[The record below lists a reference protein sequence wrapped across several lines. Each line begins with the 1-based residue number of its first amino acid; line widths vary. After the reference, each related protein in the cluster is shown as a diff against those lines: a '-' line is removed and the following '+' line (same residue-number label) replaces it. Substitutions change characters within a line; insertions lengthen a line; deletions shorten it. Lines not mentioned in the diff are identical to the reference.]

1 MKVNIMKP
9 LNKKRSLFNELAMGK
24 LLLNPNWQKS
34 SYRTKF
40 LFRSLFIYP
49 ETLFLLKKLS
59 CYSHVDHFL
68 TQQTN
73 LPCKLQRPYLAS
85 NIARHQRY
93 RILLSHYD
101 FISRLSPNLIEK
113 FYAPYPTLLATI
125 TGENGLPLFIYIES
139 NDKYARE
146 GELTITVCNQDQIV
160 LAALT
165 FAIIKYKQQPTLFI
179 GGLQG
184 SNHEDLNALI
194 QQATKIA
201 YGTFPKTLVVETALT
216 MANYLN
222 IHQIL
227 AVSNKTHVYNNWRYY
242 RKSAKRYT
250 DYDHYWQALNSTL
263 NNDKYYKLPL
273 QLEGKI
279 TESIL
284 KEKNAKHQ
292 NKYQLLNKLSQD
304 IMTRLA
310 VLEQNLI
317 AKDSHPCM

>member
-49 ETLFLLKKLS
+49 ETLLLLKKLS
-59 CYSHVDHFL
+59 RYSHTDHFL

-85 NIARHQRY
+85 NITRHQRY
-93 RILLSHYD
+93 RMLLSHYE
-101 FISRLSPNLIEK
+101 FISGLSANLIEK

-125 TGENGLPLFIYIES
+125 TGENGLPLFVYIES

-165 FAIIKYKQQPTLFI
+165 FAIIKYQQQTTLFI

-184 SNHEDLNALI
+184 SHHEDLNALI

-201 YGTFPKTLVVETALT
+201 YGASPKTLVVKTALI
-216 MANYLN
+216 MANHLN
-222 IHQIL
+222 IHQVL
-227 AVSNKTHVYNNWRYY
+227 AVNSKTHVYNNWRYY
-242 RKSAKRYT
+242 CKSAQRYA
-250 DYDHYWQALNSTL
+250 DYDDYWQSLDSTL
-263 NNDKYYKLPL
+263 NDDKYYKLPL
-273 QLEGKI
+273 QLGKKT
-279 TESIL
+279 TESIS
-284 KEKNAKHQ
+284 KEKNANCQ
-292 NKYQLLNKLSQD
+292 NKQQLFNKLNQD
-304 IMTRLA
+304 IVTRLTA
-310 VLEQNLI
+310 LEQHLNNGG
-317 AKDSHPCM
+317 